1 MDNKSVGKIENTMK
15 TAYMNAPSASCSST
29 CFEQVMRHA
38 CSNRYVKRAGEIND
52 SLAWK
57 LAAAM
62 SAMALIAI
70 VLYFSGVADVPS
82 GAGQDEFSML
92 EDFSTVRN
100 LIAEIQETQE

>member
-1 MDNKSVGKIENTMK
+1 MDNKSVGKIENAMK

-38 CSNRYVKRAGEIND
+38 RSNRYVKRAGEIND

-70 VLYFSGVADVPS
+70 VLYFSGFADAS
-82 GAGQDEFSML
+82 AGSGQDEFFVL
-92 EDFSTVRN
+92 DDFSAVRN
-100 LIAEIQETQE
+100 LIAEI